1 MASAPPQPSRGGVQS
16 AQHVIVYTGIAA
28 MVGAATGAVLAVVRR
43 QSMPVYVVGM
53 FVNYGVF
60 GGLFFTARETMM
72 TAGPGLPRMSSA
84 VAGSISGG
92 LLTSLHAGPVRGLQ
106 GAVAWG
112 FFGFCGQ
119 LAVESF
125 DAARARQQAAALRR
139 ALGEDDGE
147 GPAKSVLLGEEARA
161 EAERLSDRSDKEAG
175 TIGQWLAGRLL
186 GAQEGD
192 IGSSTAMAWLPDWVP
207 VKIESREQAEARL
220 KARLAEIDLLLSRD
234 DAAKRIMEAAGE
246 TMPDDERV

>member
-1 MASAPPQPSRGGVQS
+1 MILPP
-16 AQHVIVYTGIAA
+16 A
-28 MVGAATGAVLAVVRR
+28 
-43 QSMPVYVVGM
+43 
-53 FVNYGVF
+53 
-60 GGLFFTARETMM
+60 
-72 TAGPGLPRMSSA
+72 
-84 VAGSISGG
+84 
-92 LLTSLHAGPVRGLQ
+92 AGPVRGLQ

-139 ALGEDDGE
+139 ALGEEASE
-147 GPAKSVLLGEEARA
+147 GPAKSVLLGEEAR
-161 EAERLSDRSDKEAG
+161 EEMERLSDQTEGEDR
-175 TIGQWLAGRLL
+175 TIGQWLADRLL

-220 KARLAEIDLLLSRD
+220 KARLREIDLLLARD
-234 DAAKRIMEAAGE
+234 DAAKRIMAAAGE
-246 TMPDDERV
+246 TLPDEERA

>member
-1 MASAPPQPSRGGVQS
+1 MLRPLLS
-16 AQHVIVYTGIAA
+16 
-28 MVGAATGAVLAVVRR
+28 
-43 QSMPVYVVGM
+43 
-53 FVNYGVF
+53 
-60 GGLFFTARETMM
+60 
-72 TAGPGLPRMSSA
+72 
-84 VAGSISGG
+84 
-92 LLTSLHAGPVRGLQ
+92 LLTLAAGPVRGLQ